1 MRNADNPAMPGS
13 LDPQSAGFMDEFS
26 GGVYVKDLAR
36 WNSGLSKREHIA
48 AMALQGLLSHGGPNG
63 EAAGWEAE
71 HAVSYADALLA
82 ELERTGGG
90 S

>member
-48 AMALQGLLSHGGPNG
+48 AMALQGLLANPSVAKSDAVI
-63 EAAGWEAE
+63 E
-71 HAVSYADALLA
+71 AVSATDELLYQ
-82 ELERTGGG
+82 LERTGGG
-90 S
+90 A